1 MYFLTNQFV
10 YYSNLTFNQVEKEM
24 ITLVKMIDDFFSQM
38 KHLVEF
44 NKNKWH
50 FLVKMANG
58 FPIKCNI

>member
-10 YYSNLTFNQVEKEM
+10 YYLNLTFNQVEKEM

-44 NKNKWH
+44 NKNK
-50 FLVKMANG
+50 
-58 FPIKCNI
+58 